1 MTLMEGF
8 VRNEIY
14 IDFGTDISY
23 GSDQLYVD
31 YPCRFAT
38 VGFQLMPTAALYRLA
53 DRIRKDAGYR
63 PMHAMDEYSEA
74 SCDQSGWYEFFVSIN
89 SFTDNHMGS
98 CIEFVVV
105 GSDSEDNEELYT
117 IDLTTEEQTAVYNRL
132 DEECCKYL
140 GKSCED
146 LLKESNELMVAS
158 EKMMNSE
165 RWMVGGE
172 TE

>member
-1 MTLMEGF
+1 MTLIEGF
-8 VRNEIY
+8 AKNEIY
-14 IDFGTDISY
+14 MDFSTDVRY
-23 GSDQLYVD
+23 GSEQVYMD

-117 IDLTTEEQTAVYNRL
+117 IDLTAKEQTAVYNRL

-146 LLKESNELMVAS
+146 LLKESNELIKKKK
-158 EKMMNSE
+158 KMMNSE